1 MHICVIGT
9 GYVGLVSGACFAE
22 FGMQVTCVD
31 NVDAKI
37 LDLQEGRLPIHE
49 PGLHELVNKGLRESR
64 LSFTTDVAKAIE
76 EALVIFIAVG
86 TPAGENGATD
96 LRYID
101 AVADTIGRCISDY
114 KVVATKS
121 TVPVGTAQRIK
132 ARIQEA
138 QPEPVPFSVIS
149 NPEFLREGSAIEDF
163 MRPNRV
169 VIGGED
175 QHALAIM
182 KEIYSPLYLIETPF
196 VITDTVT
203 AELIKYAS
211 NTFLALKIS
220 FINEMA
226 NLCDVL
232 HADVHDVARAMGLDQ
247 RIGRRFLHPGPGY
260 GGSCFP
266 KDVQSLTYFSREVGV
281 TLELAAAA
289 DRVNRQQRQHMV
301 EKIVAMMDGEVAGKT
316 IGVLGLAF
324 KPNTDDIRE
333 APAIDIITTL
343 LTQGA
348 HIKAYDPVAM
358 PMAQQVLPDIEYC
371 RDAYETCA
379 GSDALVL
386 VTEWN
391 QFRALDLE
399 RVYALLQQPV
409 MIDLRN
415 VYEPA
420 MMRRLGFRYTA
431 VGRRGAWTVESEKEK
446 DAYGAESP

>member
-31 NVDAKI
+31 NVATKI
-37 LDLQEGRLPIHE
+37 VDLQEGRLPIHE
-49 PGLHELVNKGLRESR
+49 PGLLELVTKGLREDR

-86 TPAGENGATD
+86 TPAGENGATN

-101 AVADTIGRCISDY
+101 EVADTIGRYMSDY

-121 TVPVGTAQRIK
+121 TVPVGTAKRITK
-132 ARIQEA
+132 RIRAVQA
-138 QPEPVPFSVIS
+138 EPVPFSVIS

-182 KEIYSPLYLIETPF
+182 KELYSPLYLIETPF
-196 VITDTVT
+196 VITDTTT

-211 NTFLALKIS
+211 NTFLAMKIS
-220 FINEMA
+220 FINEVA
-226 NLCDVL
+226 NLCDAL
-232 HADVHDVARAMGLDQ
+232 DADVHDVARAMGLDQ
-247 RIGRRFLHPGPGY
+247 RIGRKFLHPGPGY

-266 KDVQSLTYFSREVGV
+266 KDVQSLAHFAQEAGV
-281 TLELAAAA
+281 TLELAIAA
-289 DRVNRQQRQHMV
+289 DRVNRKQRQYMV
-301 EKIVAMMDGEVAGKT
+301 DKIVAMLDGEVAGKT
-316 IGVLGLAF
+316 IGILGLAF

-333 APAIDIITTL
+333 SPALDIIVALQTR
-343 LTQGA
+343 GA

-358 PMAQQVLPDIEYC
+358 PATEQELPGVEYC
-371 RDAYETCA
+371 HDAYETCV

-386 VTEWN
+386 ATEWN
-391 QFRALDLE
+391 QFRALNLE
-399 RVYALLQQPV
+399 RVRSLLQQPV

-415 VYEPA
+415 VYEPEI
-420 MMRRLGFRYTA
+420 MQRLGFRYAA
-431 VGRRGAWTVESEKEK
+431 VGRRGAKLVHSKRGN
-446 DAYGAESP
+446 DGHGAESP